1 MAKTIEEIIEVDLLS
16 NKNLKNARII
26 EIFCGFNQP
35 KEKVVFEGLIDDI
48 PDYLKCIRYT
58 EATMNNG
65 ELIIVKYTDHKSF
78 EGKKLFQQLQ
88 VPIQCNTQY
97 L

>member
-1 MAKTIEEIIEVDLLS
+1 MAKTIEEIIDVDLLA
-16 NKNLKNARII
+16 NKELKKVRVIDI
-26 EIFCGFNQP
+26 YCGFNQP
-35 KEKVVFEGLIDDI
+35 KEKVVFEGLIGDL
-48 PDYLKCIRYT
+48 PENLKDLRYT

-88 VPIQCNTQY
+88 ILSTE
-97 L
+97 

>member
-1 MAKTIEEIIEVDLLS
+1 MAKTIEEIIDVDLLA
-16 NKNLKNARII
+16 NKELKKVRVI
-26 EIFCGFNQP
+26 EIYCGFNQP
-35 KEKVVFEGLIDDI
+35 KEKVVFEGLIGDL
-48 PDYLKCIRYT
+48 PENLKDLRYT

-88 VPIQCNTQY
+88 ILSTE
-97 L
+97 

>member
-1 MAKTIEEIIEVDLLS
+1 MAKTIEEIIEIDLIG
-16 NKNLKNARII
+16 NKELKKARII
-26 EIFCGFNQP
+26 EIYCGFNQP
-35 KEKVVFEGLIDDI
+35 KEKVVFEGLIGNI
-48 PDYLKCIRYT
+48 PENLKALRYT

-65 ELIIVKYTDHKSF
+65 ELIIVKYTDMKSF

-88 VPIQCNTQY
+88 ILKNSS

>member
-1 MAKTIEEIIEVDLLS
+1 MAKTIEEIIDVDLLA
-16 NKNLKNARII
+16 NKELKKVRVI
-26 EIFCGFNQP
+26 EIYCGFNQP
-35 KEKVVFEGLIDDI
+35 KEKVVFEGLIGDL
-48 PDYLKCIRYT
+48 PENLKDLRYT

-88 VPIQCNTQY
+88 IQR
-97 L
+97 LSD